1 MFRCIWHSEGN
12 WRHGQ
17 PFPRTGVRERDTR
30 FKWSQKGGEGAEK
43 YFWGRSKLNEEW
55 RKSSGALGPWGGS
68 RQVLT
73 LLPHE
78 ICHLH
83 PAPQP
88 RVGQIQS
95 HWSTAY
101 IWTSTYIDLILLPL
115 LFIVSVPLVR
125 LNTQRRVQ
133 VSRLGI
139 TPLTLTLTPET
150 SYPYWSV
157 VPSIGIGKVVRT
169 SCFFCLELDY
179 IKRGNMDI
187 LLSIV

>member
-1 MFRCIWHSEGN
+1 MLHWRRWSWPRCLKWIVNRWKIRNKRE
-12 WRHGQ
+12 
-17 PFPRTGVRERDTR
+17 RERDTR

-88 RVGQIQS
+88 RVGQICSKIQS

-139 TPLTLTLTPET
+139 TPLTLTPET
-150 SYPYWSV
+150 SDPYWSV
-157 VPSIGIGKVVRT
+157 TFLFRSWPRLVMTSFRAPRPRGRGRMRVP
-169 SCFFCLELDY
+169 
-179 IKRGNMDI
+179 
-187 LLSIV
+187 

>member
-1 MFRCIWHSEGN
+1 MALGGSRFCYFCHMESATSILHNLEWDRYNH
-12 WRHGQ
+12 
-17 PFPRTGVRERDTR
+17 TGVRRILEL
-30 FKWSQKGGEGAEK
+30 A
-43 YFWGRSKLNEEW
+43 
-55 RKSSGALGPWGGS
+55 
-68 RQVLT
+68 
-73 LLPHE
+73 H
-78 ICHLH
+78 
-83 PAPQP
+83 
-88 RVGQIQS
+88 
-95 HWSTAY
+95 
-101 IWTSTYIDLILLPL
+101 IDLILLPL

-139 TPLTLTLTPET
+139 TPLTLTLTPDDTMT
-150 SYPYWSV
+150 SDPYWSV